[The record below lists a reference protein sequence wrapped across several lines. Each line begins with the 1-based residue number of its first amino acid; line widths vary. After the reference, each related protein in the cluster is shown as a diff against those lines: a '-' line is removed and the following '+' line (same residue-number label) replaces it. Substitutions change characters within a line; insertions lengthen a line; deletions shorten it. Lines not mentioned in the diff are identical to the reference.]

1 MSYSI
6 KRGKPSKR
14 RTFSTFDDMESV
26 LTTEIKTG
34 KIVHNPSRM
43 QVEAVFYEGKDPE
56 KATPIAIYIVLDG
69 ERIAYRGR
77 EGKPPYDY
85 PAWIPLKDDV
95 VFHNGID
102 APGSD
107 AVQ

>member
-6 KRGKPSKR
+6 KRGRLSRR
-14 RTFSTFDDMESV
+14 RTFSVFDVPEWVSV
-26 LTTEIKTG
+26 ANIRTG
-34 KIVHNPSRM
+34 EPAPDGAMGRM
-43 QVEAVFYEGKDPE
+43 QVECVYYEGKDPE
-56 KATPIAIYIVLDG
+56 KATPIAIYVVLDG
-69 ERIAYRGR
+69 ERVAYRGR
-77 EGKPPYDY
+77 QGGV
-85 PAWIPLKDDV
+85 PAWVSMKDDV

>member
-6 KRGKPSKR
+6 KRGRLSR
-14 RTFSTFDDMESV
+14 RHTFSVFDDMESV
-26 LTTEIKTG
+26 LTTNIRTG
-34 KIVHNPSRM
+34 EPAPDDAMGRM
-43 QVEAVFYEGKDPE
+43 HVEAVYYEGKDPE
-56 KATPIAIYIVLDG
+56 RAIPIAIYIVMNG
-69 ERIAYRGR
+69 ARIAYRGR
-77 EGKPPYDY
+77 EGGIS
-85 PAWIPLKDDV
+85 AWVSMKDDV